1 MTLRF
6 RRTLRIAPG
15 LRLNLGKRG
24 VSVSAGVRGAGVTLG
39 RQGLYGNV
47 GAPGTGLS
55 YRTRLEPGPGHRPSG
70 SRRAANAQTLHGQV
84 PAALALDADTGQ
96 LLALDAQGNMLDDSS
111 LRGHGG
117 PSLAQ
122 LQEAVAALVA
132 EHNRRLDALGR
143 LHEAT
148 PAPDAFPKCLAL
160 PFEGPPPQA
169 PRRPRSVWYLLG
181 RLLLPGYRRLTER
194 EWQAQW
200 QEYEDS
206 KQAWERQQAMHQ
218 ARERQ
223 RQQVYASALQGDP
236 EAAELVLEDH
246 LEDIDWP
253 LPTEASFELRDQGRT
268 LALDVTLPHADSL
281 PGLRLRAYQRGLGI
295 SVARLSATARRTL
308 YSQHAHAIGFRLIGE
323 AFAAAPGTERVIL
336 SACTVRA
343 DELRGGQRD
352 VYLYSVQVS
361 RDVWG
366 DLRFDALAD
375 IDPVASLDKFEL
387 RRDMTVTGIFRE
399 IEPFGGVTT

>member
-24 VSVSAGVRGAGVTLG
+24 VSVSAGVRGAGVTLS

-55 YRTRLEPGPGHRPSG
+55 YRTRLEAGKVQRGPG
-70 SRRAANAQTLHGQV
+70 SRRAAPSRAGARQI
-84 PAALALDADTGQ
+84 PSALALEADSGQ
-96 LLALDAQGNMLDDSS
+96 LLALDAEGHPLDDSS
-111 LRGHGG
+111 LRGHSGAI
-117 PSLAQ
+117 LAE
-122 LQEAVAALVA
+122 LQAAVTALVA
-132 EHNRRLDALGR
+132 EHNRRLDALAR
-143 LHEAT
+143 LHEGT
-148 PAPDAFPKCLAL
+148 PAPDAFPECLAL
-160 PFEGPPPQA
+160 PFDVPAPEA
-169 PRRPRSVWYLLG
+169 PRRPRSIWYLLG
-181 RLLLPGYRRLTER
+181 RLLLPGYRRITDR

-200 QEYEDS
+200 QEYQDS
-206 KQAWERQQAMHQ
+206 EQVWARQQALHA
-218 ARERQ
+218 AREQR
-223 RQQVYASALQGDP
+223 RQQAYASALQGDP
-236 EAAELVLEDH
+236 AAEEWVLEDH

-268 LALDVTLPHADSL
+268 LALDVTLPDADSL

-323 AFAAAPGTERVIL
+323 AFAAAPSVERVIL

-352 VYLYSVQVS
+352 VYLYSVQVN

-366 DLRFDALAD
+366 DIRFDALTD
-375 IDPVASLDKFEL
+375 IDPVASLDQFEL

-399 IEPFGGVTT
+399 IEPFGG